1 MSRLPL
7 TGPVADECAAVVR
20 GFLEAMTAFERHL
33 LELRPLR
40 PFGFSDFSEQ
50 RRDDGRVVNSGSS
63 GIEDEAE
70 GRPEEDLVRLMQ
82 GDDLTDAE
90 KDRVL
95 RVGVFYDDVM
105 ARKRAIYE
113 QFCA

>member
-1 MSRLPL
+1 MSQTSL
-7 TGPVADECAAVVR
+7 TGPVADECAAVVC
-20 GFLEAMTAFERHL
+20 GFLEAMNALERHL

-50 RRDDGRVVNSGSS
+50 RYDDGRVVKSGSS

-90 KDRVL
+90 KDRVM
-95 RVGVFYDDVM
+95 RVGVFFDDMM
-105 ARKRAIYE
+105 ARKRAVYE
-113 QFCA
+113 Q